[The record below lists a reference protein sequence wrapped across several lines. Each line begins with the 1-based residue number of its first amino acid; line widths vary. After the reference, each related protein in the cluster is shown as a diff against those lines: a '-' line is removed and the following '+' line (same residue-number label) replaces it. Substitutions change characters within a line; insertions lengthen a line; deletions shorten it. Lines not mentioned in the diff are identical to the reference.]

1 MKKVFLKTDGTEK
14 PPTRVIYNRLAAAWR
29 MGIVHPFEFC
39 VNVYSGHDTEI
50 PRVMFRITSTDDYIR
65 SICPEVLDPEYGL
78 IHAYDFYNEY
88 PPLDP
93 NTFHEFQDKSGE

>member
-50 PRVMFRITSTDDYIR
+50 PRVMMDDRDGSVNGRIYY
-65 SICPEVLDPEYGL
+65 L
-78 IHAYDFYNEY
+78 F
-88 PPLDP
+88 
-93 NTFHEFQDKSGE
+93 DKSLAERKEKVR